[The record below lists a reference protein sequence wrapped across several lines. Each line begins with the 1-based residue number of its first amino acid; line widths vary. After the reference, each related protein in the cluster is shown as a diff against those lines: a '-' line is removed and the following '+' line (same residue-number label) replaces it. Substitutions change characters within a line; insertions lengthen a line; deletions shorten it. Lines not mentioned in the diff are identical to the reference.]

1 MTPEERW
8 ADPVVGQLVPSPH
21 ADAVREMFRLRRA
34 GGSWTECCDLLD
46 AAEVPNRSGGGWT
59 HRAAARIVRNE
70 VYKGC
75 AFQGEIRNE
84 AAHEPL
90 VEPSLWDACQP
101 AGPGVRTRG
110 SEGALMAGLA
120 RCASCGRALVPSITD
135 GRYRCR
141 PKIIAGAEPCDAPA
155 SAPMAAL
162 DRLATGVFFLAH
174 DRVFGGRYQRARQ
187 APDLSAQEREATRAR
202 AAYENLLAAIEADD
216 DAGAD
221 ALELLRR
228 KRARLEEAERALLEA
243 CEAAGLDDEAA
254 TLTRERFEA
263 MPVAERRRWLRAWGV
278 EATVTRA
285 AERGQPLHERLEVAV
300 TRPTADGWDEVA
312 ETGELERLLLA

>member
-1 MTPEERW
+1 
-8 ADPVVGQLVPSPH
+8 
-21 ADAVREMFRLRRA
+21 
-34 GGSWTECCDLLD
+34 
-46 AAEVPNRSGGGWT
+46 
-59 HRAAARIVRNE
+59 
-70 VYKGC
+70 
-75 AFQGEIRNE
+75 
-84 AAHEPL
+84 
-90 VEPSLWDACQP
+90 
-101 AGPGVRTRG
+101 
-110 SEGALMAGLA
+110 
-120 RCASCGRALVPSITD
+120 
-135 GRYRCR
+135 
-141 PKIIAGAEPCDAPA
+141 
-155 SAPMAAL
+155 MAAL